1 MLNVVHVPYYY
12 NVFNCVDCLLA
23 KFSFSVLAGVRVLGL
38 KENNQIHVKLLTG
51 SVYSVYFLLSLTFT
65 DRHGPAQEAFQVWC
79 LAQEQFIQMYMII
92 FGICGSLQ
100 CLFFCQS
107 KCYQWS
113 NGHSSTLDLKRNCTY
128 QIQRD

>member
-51 SVYSVYFLLSLTFT
+51 SLYSVYFLLSLTFT

-79 LAQEQFIQMYMII
+79 LAQEQFNQKFMMRLEYVAAYTA
-92 FGICGSLQ
+92 
-100 CLFFCQS
+100 FFS
-107 KCYQWS
+107 VRANVT
-113 NGHSSTLDLKRNCTY
+113 NGVMATPAHST
-128 QIQRD
+128 